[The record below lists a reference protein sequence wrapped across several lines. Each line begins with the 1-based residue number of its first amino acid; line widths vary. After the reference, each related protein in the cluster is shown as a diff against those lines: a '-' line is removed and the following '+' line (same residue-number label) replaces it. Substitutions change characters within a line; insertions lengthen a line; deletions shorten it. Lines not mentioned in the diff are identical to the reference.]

1 MKIFF
6 LLIFIIMST
15 KANTL
20 TIASIEEKYKAFGP
34 FEAGEMLVALDYGV
48 NSLKRAKESK
58 ELIIAIHGS
67 DSRGYEWVYPLLQL
81 GSQEK
86 SIAFYRWDTS
96 GCPNQAIKELTTFI
110 KDNPQ
115 YKKIELYGH
124 SYGGIVVG
132 KLLEKNFS
140 TFLEGHMIAAPLR
153 GMFLVN
159 LVCRYRPPVKMGNNS
174 TGFQWRTQKDLDMQF
189 KNFRY
194 DPQLQKIDGVSV
206 NVLPETYNGNRLG
219 HNWSLSWVADEL
231 TK

>member
-1 MKIFF
+1 M
-6 LLIFIIMST
+6 LIFIAMSIE
-15 KANTL
+15 ANTL
-20 TIASIEEKYKAFGP
+20 TIATIEEKYKASGP
-34 FEAGEMLVALDYGV
+34 FEAGKLLIALDYGV
-48 NSLKRAKESK
+48 NNLKNEKENG

-81 GSQEK
+81 GTKEK

-96 GCPNQAIKELTTFI
+96 GCPNQAIKELATFI
-110 KDNPQ
+110 EDNSQ

-140 TFLEGHMIAAPLR
+140 TFIEGHMIAAPLR
-153 GMFLVN
+153 GMFLLN
-159 LVCRYRPPVKMGNNS
+159 LACRYRPPVKIGKNS
-174 TGFQWRTQKDLDMQF
+174 AGFQWRTQKDLDMQF
-189 KNFRY
+189 NNLRH
-194 DPQLQKIDGVSV
+194 DPQLQKIDGVLV